1 MRNLATREVKMNNL
15 GIDPLNIE
23 NFEIRPSER
32 DGTIAVVFS
41 GMIDIR
47 EPSKE
52 ILPYLLKIHEAIL
65 ENAFN
70 KIYIDLTGLDFM
82 NSSGIKTFISWI
94 MKVNE
99 MPQEERY
106 NITIIYGPDI
116 TWQQSSVKVIK
127 RLFPDFIE
135 VINP

>member
-1 MRNLATREVKMNNL
+1 MRNLATRGEKMNNL

-23 NFEIRPSER
+23 NFEIRLSEKE
-32 DGTIAVVFS
+32 GTIAVVFS

-47 EPSKE
+47 EPTKE
-52 ILPYLLKIHEAIL
+52 ILPYLLKIHKTIL

-70 KIYIDLTGLDFM
+70 KVYIDLTGLDFM

-99 MPQEERY
+99 MPQADRY

-135 VINP
+135 AINP